1 MKKSEQLK
9 ALLANVEVLEQD
21 LKRIIAETELEEAG
35 ASAENEA
42 DLFEE
47 VYSLTTSPGF
57 FKGKR
62 PIAVI
67 FPNGKRVATPTW
79 KRLVETIIKRC
90 NEDEAKHNGLMR
102 LRNQIQGRDRTLLG
116 SSVEGMR
123 SPVLIDKGLYMETHY
138 DTESLLRIT
147 TDRIL
152 DAVGYDYKNIK
163 VAIRRK

>member
-1 MKKSEQLK
+1 MKKSDQLR
-9 ALLANVEVLEQD
+9 ALLANVEILEQD
-21 LKRIIAETELEEAG
+21 LKRIIAEMEREEAG
-35 ASAENEA
+35 DSTENEA

-47 VYSLTTSPGF
+47 VYPLTTSPGI

-67 FPNGKRVATPTW
+67 FPNGERVTTPTW
-79 KRLVETIIKRC
+79 KRLVETVIKRC
-90 NEDEAKHNGLMR
+90 NEDQTKHNGLMR

-123 SPVLIDKGLYMETHY
+123 SPILIDKGLYLETHY
-138 DTESLLRIT
+138 DTESLLRIMT
-147 TDRIL
+147 GRIL
-152 DAVGYDYKNIK
+152 DAVGYDYENIK